1 MSIKITHPTPA
12 DVEAVGLQFVGG
24 VAEVESISDEAATIL
39 REHGYTVDAAKEP
52 AKRAPKKAAD
62 PKTGETAKEPA
73 NDPEAAD

>member
-39 REHGYTVDAAKEP
+39 REHGYTVEAAKDP
-52 AKRAPKKAAD
+52 AKRAPKKAE
-62 PKTGETAKEPA
+62 PKSGEAAKEPA
-73 NDPEAAD
+73 KDPEAAG